1 MYIYIIYENNIIYI
15 SILYMNKEELRKLF
29 KKVKSQTGLSL
40 SDISIRNYISKLNTV
55 SKLTTKQD
63 YKNYKFLLQPKKV
76 IEALN
81 KSTLKGVK
89 DYYSPIIILLDI
101 VNANKDIIN
110 KYQEQLIKEAEIEYE
125 ERERNILTTTEKER
139 LLTIDQ
145 IKKRFEEFDPKTPGD
160 LMDKL
165 IVAFYFFNDLIPRN
179 NLPRIKITNKDSNLN
194 EDFNYLL
201 VDKNLKPLQL
211 IMLNYKTRNT
221 YGEQRFNITETL
233 SKLLTEYMKT
243 FNKEPGDFLFSTESG
258 YEIKDNSFLYVI
270 KKAMINV
277 LKSPLNIDLIRSILI
292 NQYYSGQPKSIQ
304 QKKEFA
310 RRLLHSPLVS
320 QEYIFVED

>member
-1 MYIYIIYENNIIYI
+1 
-15 SILYMNKEELRKLF
+15 MNKEELRKLF
-29 KKVKSQTGLSL
+29 KRVKSQTGQSL
-40 SDISIRNYISKLNTV
+40 SDVSIRNYISKLNTV
-55 SKLTTKQD
+55 SNLVTKQD

-81 KSTLKGVK
+81 KSTLKNIK

-101 VNANKDIIN
+101 VNANKDIIK

-139 LLTIDQ
+139 LLTLNQ
-145 IKKRFEEFDPKTPGD
+145 INKRFNEFDPKTAAD

-165 IVAFYFFNDLIPRN
+165 IVAFYFFNELIPRN
-179 NLPRIKITNKDSNLN
+179 NLPSIKITNKDSNLN
-194 EDFNYLL
+194 DDYNYLL
-201 VDKNLKPLQL
+201 VDKNLKPKEL

-221 YGEQRFNITETL
+221 YGEQRFNITPTL
-233 SKLLTEYMKT
+233 SKLLTEYMKI
-243 FNKEPGDFLFSTESG
+243 FNKETGDFLFSTQSG
-258 YEIKDNSFLYVI
+258 LQIKDNSFLYVI

-277 LKSPLNIDLIRSILI
+277 LKSALNIDLIRSILI
-292 NQYYSGQPKSIQ
+292 NDFYSGKLKSIQ